1 MQQKKGSF
9 KVRLEHALFA
19 GMISLVKI
27 SPFWALELERKLLVF
42 ILKKGSPR
50 HSRLVAANLAL
61 AFPADPAARR
71 ADLKTRIYDHFGR
84 IFMEILCAFA
94 RNDTRS
100 VLARTR
106 VNHVENL
113 EQALEKGRG
122 VIVFS
127 AHFGNWEWI
136 PLVLRDRLGRDIHSI
151 ARPMDNPLIENKVRE
166 FREAAGS
173 RVIYKQGSLRTI
185 LKRLA
190 ANGIVYLLI
199 DQNTVPREGVFV
211 DFFATPAA
219 TVTTVA
225 QLVLKKNI
233 PAVPVF
239 LHYEGDAIVVDVL
252 PEVEF
257 PVAGKDSAAVTGLTQ
272 KLTRL
277 IEEQVRRFPE
287 QWFWFHDRWKTRPQG
302 EIHESP

>member
-1 MQQKKGSF
+1 MQQKKVSF
-9 KVRLEHALFA
+9 KFRLEYAFFA
-19 GMISLVKI
+19 GTIALVKF
-27 SPFWALELERKLLVF
+27 SPSWALELERKLLIF
-42 ILKKGSPR
+42 FLKKASPR
-50 HSRLVAANLAL
+50 HSRLVTANLAL

-71 ADLKTRIYDHFGR
+71 ADLKTRVYDHFGKV
-84 IFMEILCAFA
+84 FMEILRTFA
-94 RNDTRS
+94 RGDTRS
-100 VLARTR
+100 VQARIR
-106 VNHVENL
+106 INHAEIL

-166 FREAAGS
+166 FREAIGS
-173 RVIYKQGSLRTI
+173 QVIYKQGSLRTI
-185 LKRLA
+185 LKRLSS
-190 ANGIVYLLI
+190 NGIVYLLI

-211 DFFATPAA
+211 DFFATQAA
-219 TVTTVA
+219 TVTTVS

-252 PEVEF
+252 PEVDF
-257 PVAGKDSAAVTGLTQ
+257 PAAGGEAATVAGLTQ

-302 EIHESP
+302 EIHESQ

>member
-9 KVRLEHALFA
+9 KIRLEHAFFA
-19 GMISLVKI
+19 GMISLVRF
-27 SPFWALELERKLLVF
+27 SPAWALELERKLLVF
-42 ILKKGSPR
+42 FLKKASPR

-71 ADLKTRIYDHFGR
+71 DHLKTRVYDHFGR
-84 IFMEILCAFA
+84 VFMEILRTFA
-94 RNDTRS
+94 RGDTRS

-106 VNHVENL
+106 VNHAEIL
-113 EQALEKGRG
+113 EGALEKGRG

-151 ARPMDNPLIENKVRE
+151 ARPMDNPLIENKVRK

-173 RVIYKQGSLRTI
+173 QVIYKQGSLRTI
-185 LKRLA
+185 LKRLG
-190 ANGIVYLLI
+190 NNNIVYLLI

-211 DFFATPAA
+211 DFFATKAA
-219 TVTTVA
+219 TVTTVS

-252 PEVEF
+252 PEIDF
-257 PVAGKDSAAVTGLTQ
+257 PVAGGDGAAVTSLTQ
-272 KLTRL
+272 ELTRL

-302 EIHESP
+302 EIHESQ

>member
-1 MQQKKGSF
+1 MLQKKGSF

-19 GMISLVKI
+19 GMISLVRF
-27 SPFWALELERKLLVF
+27 SPAWALDAERKLLVF
-42 ILKKGSPR
+42 FLKKASPR
-50 HSRLVAANLAL
+50 HARLVAANLAL
-61 AFPADPAARR
+61 AFPADDAARR
-71 ADLKTRIYDHFGR
+71 AGLQARIYDHFGR
-84 IFMEILCAFA
+84 VFMEILRTFA
-94 RNDTRS
+94 RSDPGA

-106 VNHVENL
+106 IRHAEIL
-113 EQALEKGRG
+113 ERALEKGRG

-136 PLVLRDRLGRDIHSI
+136 PLVLRDRLGREIHSI
-151 ARPMDNPLIENKVRE
+151 ARPMDNPLIENKVRT
-166 FREAAGS
+166 FREAMGS

-185 LKRLA
+185 LQRLGG
-190 ANGIVYLLI
+190 NGIVYLLI

-211 DFFATPAA
+211 DFFASKAA

-225 QLVLKKNI
+225 QLVLKKHI

-239 LHYEGDAIVVDVL
+239 LHYEGETIVVDVL
-252 PEVEF
+252 PEVDF
-257 PVAGKDSAAVTGLTQ
+257 TARGTDTAAVTGLTQ
-272 KLTRL
+272 ELTRL

-302 EIHESP
+302 EIHESQ

>member
-19 GMISLVKI
+19 GMISLVRV
-27 SPFWALELERKLLVF
+27 SPAWALEAERKLLVF
-42 ILKKGSPR
+42 FLKKASPR
-50 HSRLVAANLAL
+50 HARLVAANLAL
-61 AFPADPAARR
+61 AFPADDSARR
-71 ADLKTRIYDHFGR
+71 AGLEARIYDHFGKV
-84 IFMEILCAFA
+84 FMEILRTFA
-94 RNDTRS
+94 RNDPGAI
-100 VLARTR
+100 LARTR
-106 VNHVENL
+106 IRHAEIL
-113 EQALEKGRG
+113 ERALEKGRG

-136 PLVLRDRLGRDIHSI
+136 PLVLRDRLDREIHSI
-151 ARPMDNPLIENKVRE
+151 ARPMDNPLIENKVRK
-166 FREAAGS
+166 FREAMGS

-185 LKRLA
+185 LQRLGG
-190 ANGIVYLLI
+190 NGIVYLLI

-211 DFFATPAA
+211 DFFASKAA

-225 QLVLKKNI
+225 QLVLKKHI

-239 LHYEGDAIVVDVL
+239 LHYEGETIVLDVL
-252 PEVEF
+252 PEVDF
-257 PVAGKDSAAVTGLTQ
+257 PAGGTDTAAVTGLTQ
-272 KLTRL
+272 EMTRL

-302 EIHESP
+302 EIHESQ

>member
-19 GMISLVKI
+19 GLISLVRI
-27 SPFWALELERKLLVF
+27 SPCWALALEKKLLVF
-42 ILKKGSPR
+42 LLKTVSPR

-71 ADLKTRIYDHFGR
+71 ADLKTRVYDHFGR
-84 IFMEILCAFA
+84 IFMEILRAFA
-94 RNDTRS
+94 RGDTRS
-100 VLARTR
+100 ILARTR
-106 VNHVENL
+106 INHAENL
-113 EQALEKGRG
+113 ERALEKGRG

-190 ANGIVYLLI
+190 GNGIVYLLI

-211 DFFATPAA
+211 DFFATQAA

-252 PEVEF
+252 PEIEF
-257 PVAGKDSAAVTGLTQ
+257 PPAGRDSAAVTGLTQ